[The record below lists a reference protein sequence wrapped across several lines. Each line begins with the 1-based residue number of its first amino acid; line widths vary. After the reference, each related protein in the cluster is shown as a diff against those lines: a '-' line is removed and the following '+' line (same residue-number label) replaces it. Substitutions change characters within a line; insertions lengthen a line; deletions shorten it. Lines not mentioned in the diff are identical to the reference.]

1 LYWQKLLAQKQAG
14 EVEETRKTGM
24 ALVNLF
30 PQAPQRGAA
39 LLKLAELAQGKG
51 DPAQALELYGLAA
64 SLFPGTP
71 EAAQAALEA
80 HVLELSRDLSQ
91 GKALPALRH
100 FLKKVTT
107 LPSGYP
113 PETLQAALKTGWQ
126 AVCQQVRA
134 ADPPPLT
141 LVEEI
146 LTLWDLQPQSNG
158 PPDAARLLA
167 DLLQEYGL
175 LEEARTLLARE
186 GAKTENDRRSGLQV
200 HGLELA
206 WLSKGWPGVADFLKQ
221 IPEGEKKQN
230 FLLRSF
236 LSRWQSGAES
246 AAPPVETLLSW
257 FTPQKPN
264 AWETGELAALE
275 QSLKQPWTAP
285 FAERLQASLARRYWT
300 EGQFSHAAQMYQSMA
315 DHSLEGDLSPFYQD
329 RLGLS
334 HFKCGK
340 TDAAQK
346 TFRKL
351 AQHDDTFWRRLA
363 QVRLTDLELSRV
375 QAEPSP

>member
-1 LYWQKLLAQKQAG
+1 MFRWSRLVPMVLICLMVFLGWAENAPAHRRGGLPLVRPTPDPALRTPPPQAEKAPGPVSLKPDLYWQKLLAQKQAG

-51 DPAQALELYGLAA
+51 DPAQALEFYGLAA

-113 PETLQAALKTGWQ
+113 PKTLQAALKTGWQ

-175 LEEARTLLARE
+175 LEEARTLLGPR
-186 GAKTENDRRSGLQV
+186 GR
-200 HGLELA
+200 
-206 WLSKGWPGVADFLKQ
+206 
-221 IPEGEKKQN
+221 QN
-230 FLLRSF
+230 
-236 LSRWQSGAES
+236 
-246 AAPPVETLLSW
+246 
-257 FTPQKPN
+257 
-264 AWETGELAALE
+264 
-275 QSLKQPWTAP
+275 
-285 FAERLQASLARRYWT
+285 
-300 EGQFSHAAQMYQSMA
+300 
-315 DHSLEGDLSPFYQD
+315 
-329 RLGLS
+329 
-334 HFKCGK
+334 
-340 TDAAQK
+340 
-346 TFRKL
+346 RK
-351 AQHDDTFWRRLA
+351 
-363 QVRLTDLELSRV
+363 
-375 QAEPSP
+375 